1 MVAGEIESERGEREK
16 KRKQNRAATTLLIM
30 KNKLVPQNV
39 LSQSAHN

>member
-1 MVAGEIESERGEREK
+1 MVARERVQK
-16 KRKQNRAATTLLIM
+16 KPAALTLLIM